1 MSVASPTAEIRFTDK
16 MLEGLP
22 TEASSLITALQEVN
36 SEFGYLPKDSILRVC
51 ETLGVPPA
59 RAYHVAT
66 FYSAFSLTPKGEHT
80 IKVCTGTA
88 CHVRGAPRVTDELS
102 RLLGVQPGETTA
114 DGKVSLETVGCLG
127 ACALGPVVV
136 VNGRYYQASPEQIEP
151 LLKSLDEA
159 PVVDN
164 TEAVAE
170 GTGDDGPVDV
180 TRLMETDVGVVVCG
194 GTGCQAYGCT
204 TVATALEAEL
214 VRHKIRDKVDYVQS
228 GCHGFCDCGPIVVVR
243 PENIFYQNVKPEDV
257 ARIVRETV
265 IGGRV
270 LEDLL
275 YKNPADGTAI
285 EREDDIPFY
294 SGQQRV
300 VLGDNGRISPR
311 EIDHYLERCSGYA
324 ALAKALKMEPDT
336 IVDTITKSG
345 LRGRGGG
352 GFSTGRK
359 WATCRKAKGEPHYV
373 ICNADE
379 GDPGAYMD
387 RSLLEGNPHRVIEG
401 MLIGALAI
409 GSHEGYV
416 YVRDEYPQAVSNIIH
431 AIGQAQERG
440 YLGVN
445 ILGSGFDFD
454 IKVVRG
460 GGAFVCGES
469 TALMASIEGRV
480 GEPRAKY
487 IHTVDSGLWEKPS
500 NLNNVETWANVPL
513 IIELGADWFASIGTS
528 GSSGTKVF
536 SLVGKVVNT
545 GLVEVPMGI
554 TLQRLIYDIGG
565 GIPEGKAFKAV
576 QTGGPSGGCLPAS
589 MLDMK
594 IEFDALTAAGSMMGS
609 GGMIVMDET
618 SCMVDVARYFLEFL
632 QDESCGKCVPCREGI
647 TRMRD
652 ILDDIC
658 AGRGQPGDIDRLR
671 ALGTVTAEASVCALG
686 GSSANP
692 VLSTLKYFEEEYLAH
707 IEHGKC
713 PAKVCKALLT
723 YRVLE
728 DTCVGC
734 TLCAKKCPE
743 NCISG
748 ERKSPH
754 SIDQEK
760 CIKCGACLTACKFDA
775 VEVA

>member
-1 MSVASPTAEIRFTDK
+1 
-16 MLEGLP
+16 
-22 TEASSLITALQEVN
+22 
-36 SEFGYLPKDSILRVC
+36 
-51 ETLGVPPA
+51 
-59 RAYHVAT
+59 
-66 FYSAFSLTPKGEHT
+66 
-80 IKVCTGTA
+80 
-88 CHVRGAPRVTDELS
+88 
-102 RLLGVQPGETTA
+102 
-114 DGKVSLETVGCLG
+114 
-127 ACALGPVVV
+127 
-136 VNGRYYQASPEQIEP
+136 
-151 LLKSLDEA
+151 
-159 PVVDN
+159 
-164 TEAVAE
+164 
-170 GTGDDGPVDV
+170 
-180 TRLMETDVGVVVCG
+180 
-194 GTGCQAYGCT
+194 
-204 TVATALEAEL
+204 
-214 VRHKIRDKVDYVQS
+214 
-228 GCHGFCDCGPIVVVR
+228 
-243 PENIFYQNVKPEDV
+243 
-257 ARIVRETV
+257 
-265 IGGRV
+265 
-270 LEDLL
+270 
-275 YKNPADGTAI
+275 
-285 EREDDIPFY
+285 
-294 SGQQRV
+294 
-300 VLGDNGRISPR
+300 
-311 EIDHYLERCSGYA
+311 
-324 ALAKALKMEPDT
+324 
-336 IVDTITKSG
+336 
-345 LRGRGGG
+345 
-352 GFSTGRK
+352 
-359 WATCRKAKGEPHYV
+359 
-373 ICNADE
+373 
-379 GDPGAYMD
+379 
-387 RSLLEGNPHRVIEG
+387 
-401 MLIGALAI
+401 
-409 GSHEGYV
+409 
-416 YVRDEYPQAVSNIIH
+416 
-431 AIGQAQERG
+431 
-440 YLGVN
+440 
-445 ILGSGFDFD
+445 
-454 IKVVRG
+454 VRG

-513 IIELGADWFASIGTS
+513 IIERGADWFASIGTS

-594 IEFDALTAAGSMMGS
+594 IDFDALTAAGSMMGS

-707 IEHGKC
+707 IEQGKC

-728 DTCVGC
+728 DTCIGC

-748 ERKSPH
+748 ERKAVH
-754 SIDQEK
+754 VIDQEK